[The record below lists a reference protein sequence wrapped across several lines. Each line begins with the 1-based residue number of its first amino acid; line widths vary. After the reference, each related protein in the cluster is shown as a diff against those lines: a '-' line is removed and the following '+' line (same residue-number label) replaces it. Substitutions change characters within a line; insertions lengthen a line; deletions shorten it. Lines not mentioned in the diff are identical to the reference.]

1 MNTALNKWTY
11 MARRERWEHP
21 TLSYKLPLGFGGLL
35 IVLSLIAVLIG
46 KELLIDQA
54 GNWETRIQ
62 MNGLDAD
69 LSSLGAPIANA
80 GSAVTMGFGLL
91 GLLVGWAYVLSALYQ
106 ERKDRSILF
115 WLSLPVSN
123 TETVLAKWLYG
134 WILLPMTYFLI
145 GWVAGGIIVLISSIG
160 AAAMVSDT
168 GLVAEAM
175 AIHGVGLASLTGT
188 MMVQIAWIAPFFA
201 WSLLVSQWA
210 LRTPLLW
217 VLGVPLVATLVENLL
232 FDVAWLTDWFWSR
245 ANVSAEMMSSE
256 SVQSVQLG
264 LGLIVAALIIGCT
277 IWSRRLCFD
286 RLP

>member
-46 KELLIDQA
+46 NELLIDQA

-115 WLSLPVSN
+115 WLSLPLSN

-134 WILLPMTYFLI
+134 WIVLPMTYFLI

-168 GLVAEAM
+168 ALVAEAM
-175 AIHGVGLASLTGT
+175 AIHGVGLANHAGT

-210 LRTPLLW
+210 LRTPLIW

-264 LGLIVAALIIGCT
+264 LGLIVAALIIGGT

>member
-46 KELLIDQA
+46 NELLIDQA
-54 GNWETRIQ
+54 GNWETQIQ
-62 MNGLDAD
+62 LNGVDAD

-115 WLSLPVSN
+115 WLSLPLSN

-134 WILLPMTYFLI
+134 WILLPVTYFLI

-168 GLVAEAM
+168 TLIAEAM
-175 AIHGVGLASLTGT
+175 AIHGGGLASYAGT
-188 MMVQIAWIAPFFA
+188 LIVQVTWIAPFFA

-245 ANVSAEMMSSE
+245 ANISAEMMSSE

-264 LGLIVAALIIGCT
+264 LGLIVAALMVGCT
-277 IWSRRLCFD
+277 IWSRRYCFD

>member
-46 KELLIDQA
+46 NELLIDQA
-54 GNWETRIQ
+54 GNWETQIQ
-62 MNGLDAD
+62 LNGVEAD

-115 WLSLPVSN
+115 WLSLPLSN

-168 GLVAEAM
+168 ALIAEAM
-175 AIHGVGLASLTGT
+175 AIHGVGLASYAET
-188 MMVQIAWIAPFFA
+188 MMVQVAWIAPFFA

-264 LGLIVAALIIGCT
+264 LGLIVAALMIGCT
-277 IWSRRLCFD
+277 IWSRRHCFD

>member
-1 MNTALNKWTY
+1 
-11 MARRERWEHP
+11 
-21 TLSYKLPLGFGGLL
+21 
-35 IVLSLIAVLIG
+35 
-46 KELLIDQA
+46 
-54 GNWETRIQ
+54 
-62 MNGLDAD
+62 
-69 LSSLGAPIANA
+69 
-80 GSAVTMGFGLL
+80 MGFGLL

-115 WLSLPVSN
+115 WLSLPLSN

-134 WILLPMTYFLI
+134 WIVLPMTYFLI

-168 GLVAEAM
+168 ALIGEAM
-175 AIHGVGLASLTGT
+175 AIHGVGMASHAGT
-188 MMVQIAWIAPFFA
+188 MMVQVAWIAPFFA

-245 ANVSAEMMSSE
+245 ANISAEMMSSE
-256 SVQSVQLG
+256 SVQSLQLG
-264 LGLIVAALIIGCT
+264 LGLIVAALMIGCT
-277 IWSRRLCFD
+277 IWSRRHCFD

>member
-46 KELLIDQA
+46 NELLIDQA
-54 GNWETRIQ
+54 GNLETQIQ
-62 MNGLDAD
+62 INGVDAD

-115 WLSLPVSN
+115 WLSLPLSN

-168 GLVAEAM
+168 ALIAEAM
-175 AIHGVGLASLTGT
+175 AIHGVGLASHAGT
-188 MMVQIAWIAPFFA
+188 MMVQVAWIAPFFA

-245 ANVSAEMMSSE
+245 ANISAEMMSSE

-264 LGLIVAALIIGCT
+264 LGLIVAALMIGCT
-277 IWSRRLCFD
+277 IWSRRHCFD

>member
-46 KELLIDQA
+46 NELLIDQA
-54 GNWETRIQ
+54 GNWETQIQ
-62 MNGLDAD
+62 LNGVDAD

-134 WILLPMTYFLI
+134 WILLPVTYFLI

-175 AIHGVGLASLTGT
+175 AIHGVGLASHTGT

-256 SVQSVQLG
+256 SVQSAQLG
-264 LGLIVAALIIGCT
+264 LGLIVAALIIGGT
-277 IWSRRLCFD
+277 IWSRRHCFD

>member
-46 KELLIDQA
+46 NELLIDQA
-54 GNWETRIQ
+54 GNWKTQIQ
-62 MNGLDAD
+62 MNGVDAD

-115 WLSLPVSN
+115 WLSLPLSN

-134 WILLPMTYFLI
+134 WILLPMTYFII
-145 GWVAGGIIVLISSIG
+145 GWVAGGIVVLISAMG

-168 GLVAEAM
+168 GLIAEAM
-175 AIHGVGLASLTGT
+175 AIHGVGLASHAGT

-245 ANVSAEMMSSE
+245 ANVSAEMISSE
-256 SVQSVQLG
+256 NVQSIQLG
-264 LGLIVAALIIGCT
+264 LGLIVAALMIGCT

>member
-1 MNTALNKWTY
+1 MNTALNKWSY

-46 KELLIDQA
+46 NELLIDQA

-115 WLSLPVSN
+115 WLSLPLSN

-175 AIHGVGLASLTGT
+175 AIHGVGLASHAGT

>member
-46 KELLIDQA
+46 NELLIDQA
-54 GNWETRIQ
+54 GNWETQIQ
-62 MNGLDAD
+62 LNGVDAD

-115 WLSLPVSN
+115 WLSLPLSN

-134 WILLPMTYFLI
+134 WIVLPMTYFLI

-168 GLVAEAM
+168 ALVAEAM
-175 AIHGVGLASLTGT
+175 AIHGVGLANHAGT

-210 LRTPLLW
+210 LRTPLIW

-264 LGLIVAALIIGCT
+264 LGLIVAALIIGGT

>member
-1 MNTALNKWTY
+1 
-11 MARRERWEHP
+11 
-21 TLSYKLPLGFGGLL
+21 
-35 IVLSLIAVLIG
+35 
-46 KELLIDQA
+46 
-54 GNWETRIQ
+54 
-62 MNGLDAD
+62 
-69 LSSLGAPIANA
+69 
-80 GSAVTMGFGLL
+80 
-91 GLLVGWAYVLSALYQ
+91 
-106 ERKDRSILF
+106 
-115 WLSLPVSN
+115 
-123 TETVLAKWLYG
+123 
-134 WILLPMTYFLI
+134 MTYFLI

-168 GLVAEAM
+168 ALIAEAM
-175 AIHGVGLASLTGT
+175 AIHGVGLASHAGT
-188 MMVQIAWIAPFFA
+188 MMVQVAWIAPFFA

-264 LGLIVAALIIGCT
+264 LGLIVAALMIGCT
-277 IWSRRLCFD
+277 IWSRRHCFD

>member
-1 MNTALNKWTY
+1 MNTALHKWSY

-46 KELLIDQA
+46 NELLVDQA
-54 GNWETRIQ
+54 GNWETQIQ
-62 MNGLDAD
+62 LNGVDAD

-115 WLSLPVSN
+115 WLSLPLSN

-145 GWVAGGIIVLISSIG
+145 GWIAGGIIVLISAMG
-160 AAAMVSDT
+160 AAAMVPDT
-168 GLVAEAM
+168 GLIAEAM
-175 AIHGVGLASLTGT
+175 AIHGGGLASYAET

-210 LRTPLLW
+210 LRTPLIW

-264 LGLIVAALIIGCT
+264 LGLIVAASMVGCT
-277 IWSRRLCFD
+277 IWSRRYCFD

>member
-1 MNTALNKWTY
+1 MNTALNKWSY

-46 KELLIDQA
+46 NQLLVDQA
-54 GNWETRIQ
+54 GNWEAQIQ
-62 MNGLDAD
+62 LNGVDAD
-69 LSSLGAPIANA
+69 FSSLGAPIANA
-80 GSAVTMGFGLL
+80 GSAVTVGFALL

-115 WLSLPVSN
+115 WLSLPLSN

-134 WILLPMTYFLI
+134 WILLPMTYFFI
-145 GWVAGGIIVLISSIG
+145 GWAAGGIIVLISSIS

-168 GLVAEAM
+168 GLIAEAM
-175 AIHGVGLASLTGT
+175 AIHGVGLASHAGT

-245 ANVSAEMMSSE
+245 ANVSAEMISSE
-256 SVQSVQLG
+256 NVQSIQLG
-264 LGLIVAALIIGCT
+264 LGLIVAALMIGCT